1 MRNSRSLPTRRLMQ
15 VIFLA
20 VAVVLILIAVPML
33 TGQVSPNATY
43 GVRLPLTTSDPDLW
57 YTVNAVAGAWIAALA
72 ALTALLALVLYR
84 RPGPDQRYAFRVLF
98 PLLAGALL
106 GLLLLRVTYLR

>member
-1 MRNSRSLPTRRLMQ
+1 MRDARALPMRRLIQ

-20 VAVVLILIAVPML
+20 VAAVLILIAVPML
-33 TGQVSPNATY
+33 TGQVSPNAY
-43 GVRLPLTTSDPDLW
+43 GVRLPLATNDPDLW
-57 YTVNAVAGAWIAALA
+57 YTVNAIAGAWIAVLG
-72 ALTALLALVLYR
+72 ALTAVLALVLYG

-106 GLLLLRVTYLR
+106 GLLLLRLTYLR